1 MLDLTPDE
9 CQLVAN
15 ALNVLAQRDGLSQP
29 RQYAMSTQIVA
40 KIQEALKRQSEVA
53 MAPDDAD
60 VEAIAAGVVISDA
73 VTEADLEAGSGAADV

>member
-40 KIQEALKRQSEVA
+40 KIQEALKRQASAVA
-53 MAPDDAD
+53 DP
-60 VEAIAAGVVISDA
+60 
-73 VTEADLEAGSGAADV
+73 EADLEAGSGPADV